1 MAWFSKKTKRI
12 ESVPPEERVVKTENV
27 FVKCDGCEAHLF
39 KGELEDGLQVCKHCG
54 YHFRIGARE
63 RLALLFDDANYE
75 ELDAEVISIDPLEF
89 TDSKPYAE
97 RLTQATNNSGLPE
110 AIINGR
116 GTVGDHPVLAAAMD
130 MNFIGGSMGSAV
142 GEKVTRLIE
151 RAMRE
156 HSAVV
161 IFSASGGARMQEGTL
176 SLMQMAKISAA
187 LAALDE
193 ARLPF
198 VSILTDPTT
207 GGVTASF
214 AMLGDVILAEP
225 KALIGFAG
233 PRVIEQTIRQKLPK
247 DFQRSEFL
255 LDHGMIDE
263 IVDRRELR
271 NHVIKLLNFM
281 MNPDI
286 HGESDIDRARRRA
299 ASSK

>member
-1 MAWFSKKTKRI
+1 MAWFSKKSKRI
-12 ESVPPEERVVKTENV
+12 EAVPPEERVVKTENV
-27 FVKCDGCEAHLF
+27 FIKCDGCEAHLYT
-39 KGELEDGLQVCKHCG
+39 GELEDALQVCKHCNH
-54 YHFRIGARE
+54 HFRIGARE
-63 RLALLFDDANYE
+63 RLRLLFDDGKFE

-89 TDSKPYAE
+89 VDNKPYSD
-97 RLTQATNNSGLPE
+97 RITQARESSGLPE

-116 GTVGDHPVLAAAMD
+116 GTVGDHPVVAAAMD

-151 RAMRE
+151 RAMEE
-156 HSAVV
+156 HSALV

-198 VSILTDPTT
+198 VSVLTDPTT

-214 AMLGDVILAEP
+214 AMLGDVIIAEP

-255 LDHGMIDE
+255 LDHGMIDA

-271 NHVIKLLNFM
+271 DYIAKLLNFM
-281 MNPDI
+281 MNPEI
-286 HGESDIDRARRRA
+286 HGESDIERARRA
-299 ASSK
+299 AKLKD